1 MKIYETPIAELTV
14 VVGGDIL
21 TFSLGELGPFEQ
33 GGTDGPIINT
43 PVINSDLG
51 QGGEESN

>member
-21 TFSLGELGPFEQ
+21 TFSLGELGTLDM

-43 PVINSDLG
+43 PVIDSDLG
-51 QGGEESN
+51 QVGEESN